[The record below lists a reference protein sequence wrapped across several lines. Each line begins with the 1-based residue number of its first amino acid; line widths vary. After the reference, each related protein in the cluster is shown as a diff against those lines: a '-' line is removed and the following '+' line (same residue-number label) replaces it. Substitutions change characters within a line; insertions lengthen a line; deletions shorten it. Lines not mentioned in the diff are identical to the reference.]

1 VERQVAKAVKGK
13 QQKQTKRQ
21 SDNRPA
27 GKSTAAKKADVKAA
41 RSRPQRSR
49 AARQGERKGAGK
61 FLRDVRVELAKVTW
75 PTRKDLIQ
83 STIVVFVAVFIATAL
98 TAGYD
103 VVFNKLVSEVV
114 KLIK

>member
-1 VERQVAKAVKGK
+1 
-13 QQKQTKRQ
+13 
-21 SDNRPA
+21 
-27 GKSTAAKKADVKAA
+27 
-41 RSRPQRSR
+41 
-49 AARQGERKGAGK
+49 
-61 FLRDVRVELAKVTW
+61 LAKVTW
-75 PTRKDLIQ
+75 PTRKDIIQ